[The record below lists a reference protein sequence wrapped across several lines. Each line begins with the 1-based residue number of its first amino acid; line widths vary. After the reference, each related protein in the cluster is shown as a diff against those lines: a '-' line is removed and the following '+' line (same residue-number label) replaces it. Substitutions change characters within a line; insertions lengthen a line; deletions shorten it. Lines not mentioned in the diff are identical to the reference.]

1 MIVPS
6 EDDLRDAGRI
16 VRHLLFNSLDVESL
30 SIRGMERALGIPFS
44 RLRRLLRWLQREGIV
59 VGYQVGT
66 SMAFRVLD
74 LERAVDLG
82 LVRLSAEDLERA
94 VYGSMALPASVR
106 GMVRDDLT
114 LKFLP
119 ASSDLPE
126 PYLRVIGELRRRWE
140 LLYRAARRA
149 FGGGGDGRGD
159 GGEGDGMEAGLRLV
173 GRELVSKAGLIPLLY
188 LVAVRQLKIPVEVEL
203 DEDDIEGMLRRLQA
217 EAGVG
222 EDEVRLLRYFPSLDP
237 IALFVRD
244 VVMELGVPDEVG
256 EGELREAVAR
266 VAEKY
271 LRLLLKF
278 SRGRQPSREARLT
291 EALTL
296 RHGALFGVLAG
307 APEGLVRECLSRADE
322 LEGRLDRG
330 AERVEVVGGGVEDAR
345 AG

>member
-1 MIVPS
+1 M
-6 EDDLRDAGRI
+6 
-16 VRHLLFNSLDVESL
+16 
-30 SIRGMERALGIPFS
+30 
-44 RLRRLLRWLQREGIV
+44 
-59 VGYQVGT
+59 
-66 SMAFRVLD
+66 
-74 LERAVDLG
+74 
-82 LVRLSAEDLERA
+82 
-94 VYGSMALPASVR
+94 
-106 GMVRDDLT
+106 
-114 LKFLP
+114 
-119 ASSDLPE
+119 
-126 PYLRVIGELRRRWE
+126 
-140 LLYRAARRA
+140 
-149 FGGGGDGRGD
+149 
-159 GGEGDGMEAGLRLV
+159 
-173 GRELVSKAGLIPLLY
+173 LY